1 MMVRVAT
8 YFMMSFRAFLFWQS
22 MEKFHVWITLHQDEK
37 DPGIGFCIGEIIN
50 RDRLDSNLEVV

>member
-37 DPGIGFCIGEIIN
+37 G
-50 RDRLDSNLEVV
+50 LVV